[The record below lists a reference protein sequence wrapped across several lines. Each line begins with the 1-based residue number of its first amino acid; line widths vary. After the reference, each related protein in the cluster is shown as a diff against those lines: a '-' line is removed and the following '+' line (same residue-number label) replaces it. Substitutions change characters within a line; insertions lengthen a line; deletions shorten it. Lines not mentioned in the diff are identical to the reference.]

1 LGGKETLMDG
11 LPGKAVLITGGGGG
25 IGRATALAFAH
36 AGARLVLGDL
46 DLAAAEET
54 ARLVAMAGGEAYA
67 LRCDVAEPEQAEA
80 LVQAAL
86 DRLGRLDCAVNNAGI
101 EASQE
106 GLARLP
112 VATWERTIAVNL
124 SGVFYCMRA
133 ELGAMR
139 ASGGGAIV
147 NMASALGLVGFAGA
161 AAYVAAKHGVIGL
174 TKTAALEY
182 ATRGI
187 RVNAVCPGF
196 VATPMLERAG
206 VTTDPE
212 RQTMIADLHAMR
224 RLGRPE
230 EIAGAVLYLCSD
242 AASFVTGE
250 ALVVDGGY
258 TAS

>member
-1 LGGKETLMDG
+1 MDG
-11 LPGKAVLITGGGGG
+11 LHTKAVLITGGGGG
-25 IGRATALAFAH
+25 IGRATALAFAQS
-36 AGARLVLGDL
+36 GARLMLGDL

-54 ARLVAMAGGEAYA
+54 ARLVVAAGGEAYA
-67 LRCDVAEPEQAEA
+67 FQVDVAQPEQAEA
-80 LVQAAL
+80 LVKATV

-106 GLARLP
+106 GLVRLP
-112 VATWERTIAVNL
+112 VATWERTLAVNL

-133 ELGAMR
+133 EIAAMR
-139 ASGGGAIV
+139 TSGGAIV
-147 NMASALGLVGFAGA
+147 NMASALGLVGFVGA

-258 TAS
+258 TAR

>member
-1 LGGKETLMDG
+1 MKNLRD
-11 LPGKAVLITGGGGG
+11 KAVLITGAGGG
-25 IGRATALAFAH
+25 IGRATALAFARE
-36 AGARLVLGDL
+36 GGRLLVADL
-46 DLAAAEET
+46 DLAAVEET
-54 ARLVAMAGGEAYA
+54 AGMVLAAGGEVYA
-67 LRCDVAEPEQAEA
+67 RRCDVTRPEEAESM
-80 LVQAAL
+80 VHAAVEL
-86 DRLGRLDCAVNNAGI
+86 LGRLDCAVNNAGI

-106 GLARLP
+106 GTLRLP
-112 VATWERTIAVNL
+112 VDTWERTIAVNL

-133 ELGAMR
+133 EIAAMR
-139 ASGGGAIV
+139 AAGGGAIV

-196 VATPMLERAG
+196 VATPMLERIG

-212 RQTMIADLHAMR
+212 RRLSIESLHAMA

-230 EIAGAVLYLCSD
+230 EIADAVLFLCSE
-242 AASFVTGE
+242 AASFITGE

-258 TAS
+258 TAR

>member
-1 LGGKETLMDG
+1 MSSFHD
-11 LPGKAVLITGGGGG
+11 KAVLITGGGGG
-25 IGRATALAFAH
+25 IGRATALAFAE
-36 AGARLVLGDL
+36 AGARLMLGDL
-46 DLAAAEET
+46 DRAAAEET
-54 ARLVAMAGGEAYA
+54 ARLVAVAGGEAHV
-67 LRCDVAEPEQAEA
+67 LQCDVAEPAQVEA
-80 LVQAAL
+80 LVQATL

-112 VATWERTIAVNL
+112 LATWERTLAVNL

-133 ELGAMR
+133 EITAMR
-139 ASGGGAIV
+139 TSGGGAIV
-147 NMASALGLVGFAGA
+147 NMASALGMVGFAGA

-196 VATPMLERAG
+196 IATPMLDRAG
-206 VTTDPE
+206 VTTNPE
-212 RQTMIADLHAMR
+212 REAMIADLHAMR

-258 TAS
+258 TAR

>member
-1 LGGKETLMDG
+1 MHDLANKS
-11 LPGKAVLITGGGGG
+11 VVITGGGGG
-25 IGRATALAFAH
+25 IGRATALAFAR
-36 AGARLVLGDL
+36 AGARLLLGDL
-46 DLAAAEET
+46 DLAAAETT
-54 ARLVAMAGGEAYA
+54 AQLIREVGGEAYA
-67 LRCDVAEPEQAEA
+67 YSCDVADPQQAEA
-80 LVQAAL
+80 LIQAAL
-86 DRLGRLDCAVNNAGI
+86 DQYGRLDCAVNNAGI

-112 VATWERTIAVNL
+112 LTTWERTLAVNL

-133 ELGAMR
+133 EIAAMR
-139 ASGGGAIV
+139 PHGGSIV

-212 RQTMIADLHAMR
+212 REALIADLHAMR

-250 ALVVDGGY
+250 ALMVDGGY
-258 TAS
+258 TAR

>member
-1 LGGKETLMDG
+1 MEG
-11 LPGKAVLITGGGGG
+11 LRDKAVLITGGGGG
-25 IGRATALAFAH
+25 IGRATALAFAQ
-36 AGARLVLGDL
+36 AGARLLVADL

-54 ARLVAMAGGEAYA
+54 AALVLAAGGEVFAR
-67 LRCDVAEPEQAEA
+67 RCDVTRPEEAEA
-80 LVQAAL
+80 MVRAAVEL
-86 DRLGRLDCAVNNAGI
+86 LGRLDCAVNNAGI

-106 GLARLP
+106 GTLRLP
-112 VATWERTIAVNL
+112 VGTWERTIAVNL

-133 ELGAMR
+133 EIAAMR
-139 ASGGGAIV
+139 AGGGGAIV

-196 VATPMLERAG
+196 VATPMLDRVG
-206 VTTDPE
+206 VTRDPE
-212 RQTMIADLHAMR
+212 RQAAVESLHAMA

-230 EIAGAVLYLCSD
+230 EVAGAVLFLCSD

-258 TAS
+258 TAR

>member
-1 LGGKETLMDG
+1 MEG
-11 LPGKAVLITGGGGG
+11 LHGKAILITGGGGG
-25 IGRATALAFAH
+25 IGRATALAFAQ
-36 AGARLVLGDL
+36 AGARLMLGDL
-46 DLAAAEET
+46 DRAAAEAT
-54 ARLVAMAGGEAYA
+54 ARLVVAAGGEAHA
-67 LRCDVAEPEQAEA
+67 LQCDVAEPAQVEA

-112 VATWERTIAVNL
+112 VATWERTLAVNL
-124 SGVFYCMRA
+124 SGVFYCMRPEIA
-133 ELGAMR
+133 AMR
-139 ASGGGAIV
+139 TSGGAIV

-212 RQTMIADLHAMR
+212 RQAVIADLHAMR

-258 TAS
+258 TAR

>member
-1 LGGKETLMDG
+1 MEG
-11 LPGKAVLITGGGGG
+11 LRDKAVLITGGGGG
-25 IGRATALAFAH
+25 IGRATAMAFAR
-36 AGARLVLGDL
+36 AGARLLIGDL
-46 DLAAAEET
+46 DLAAAEAT
-54 ARLVAMAGGEAYA
+54 AGLVTTAGGEAYA
-67 LRCDVAEPEQAEA
+67 LHCDVAQPEQAEA
-80 LVQAAL
+80 LVQAAVA
-86 DRLGRLDCAVNNAGI
+86 RLGRLDCAVNNAGI

-106 GLARLP
+106 GIARLP
-112 VATWERTIAVNL
+112 VETWERTIAINL

-133 ELGAMR
+133 EIEAMR
-139 ASGGGAIV
+139 AGGGGAIV

-206 VTTDPE
+206 VTTNPE
-212 RQTMIADLHAMR
+212 RQAAIADLHAMR

-230 EIAGAVLYLCSD
+230 EIAGAVLYLCSE

-258 TAS
+258 TVR

>member
-1 LGGKETLMDG
+1 MDG
-11 LPGKAVLITGGGGG
+11 FHDKAVLITGGGGG

-36 AGARLVLGDL
+36 AGARVMLGDV
-46 DLAAAEET
+46 DIAAAEET
-54 ARLVAMAGGEAYA
+54 ARLVTAAGGEAHV
-67 LRCDVAEPEQAEA
+67 LQCDVAEPAQVEA
-80 LVQAAL
+80 LVQTTL

-112 VATWERTIAVNL
+112 LATWERTLAVNL

-133 ELGAMR
+133 EITAMR

-147 NMASALGLVGFAGA
+147 NMASALGLVGFVGA

-196 VATPMLERAG
+196 IATPMLDRAG
-206 VTTDPE
+206 VTADPE
-212 RQTMIADLHAMR
+212 RTAMIAELHAMR

-250 ALVVDGGY
+250 ALVADGGY
-258 TAS
+258 TAR